1 MDPAATDPVRALI
14 ARRLKEL
21 DLTLSG
27 VSRAIGRN
35 HAYLQQFLER
45 GIPAELP
52 ERVRP
57 LLAAQLHVEEGQLRR
72 DGRAPSGSAAT
83 AEGLAEG
90 AAWGMPMPEA
100 VTVARTP
107 ELGNMSHDVPILGV
121 ARGGRPGEGDF
132 RFNGDVAGVTARPHG
147 LRGMKDAFCIFVQ
160 GDSMAPWRNEGER
173 VYINPARPARPGD
186 HVVVELKPERD
197 GEPGGAW
204 LKKLVAR
211 SPDGS
216 LVLAQ
221 YNPATARIK
230 IAGAKVKR
238 VFRVME
244 WEELLVG

>member
-1 MDPAATDPVRALI
+1 MEAFPVDPVRALI

-21 DLTLSG
+21 SLTLSG

-52 ERVRP
+52 EKVRP
-57 LLAAQLHVEEGQLRR
+57 LLAAQLHLEESQLRR
-72 DGRAPSGSAAT
+72 DSRPAPAAAVSDGF
-83 AEGLAEG
+83 AEGTGGL
-90 AAWGMPMPEA
+90 PDT
-100 VTVARTP
+100 VTVAHTP
-107 ELGNMSHDVPILGV
+107 ELANMTHDVPILGV

-132 RFNGDVAGVTARPHG
+132 RFNGEIAGVTARPHG
-147 LRGMKDAFCIFVQ
+147 LRGIKEPFCIFVQ

-197 GEPGGAW
+197 GEPGVAW

-221 YNPATARIK
+221 YNPATSRIK
-230 IAGAKVKR
+230 IPGAKVKR

>member
-1 MDPAATDPVRALI
+1 MDVFATDPVRALI
-14 ARRLKEL
+14 ARRLKDL
-21 DLTLSG
+21 GLTLSG

-35 HAYLQQFLER
+35 HAYLQQYIER

-52 ERVRP
+52 EKVRP
-57 LLAAQLHVEEGQLRR
+57 LLAAQLHLEEGQLRR
-72 DGRAPSGSAAT
+72 DSRGASASAASD
-83 AEGLAEG
+83 GLAEG
-90 AAWGMPMPEA
+90 GVPDT
-100 VTVARTP
+100 VTVAHTP
-107 ELGNMSHDVPILGV
+107 ELANMSHDVPILGV

-132 RFNGDVAGVTARPHG
+132 RFNGEIAGVTARPHG
-147 LRGMKDAFCIFVQ
+147 LRGIKEPFCIFVQ

-197 GEPGGAW
+197 GEPGVAW

-221 YNPATARIK
+221 YNPATSRIK
-230 IAGAKVKR
+230 IPGAKVKR

>member
-1 MDPAATDPVRALI
+1 MDLPAPDPVRALI

-21 DLTLSG
+21 GLTLSG
-27 VSRAIGRN
+27 VSRAMGRN

-52 ERVRP
+52 EKVRP
-57 LLAAQLHVEEGQLRR
+57 LLAAALHVAESHLRHDGHAGPAGTALAGEGFA
-72 DGRAPSGSAAT
+72 DSSAGGAPAAV
-83 AEGLAEG
+83 
-90 AAWGMPMPEA
+90 M
-100 VTVARTP
+100 VARTP
-107 ELGNMSHDVPILGV
+107 ELANMAHDVPILGV

-132 RFNGDVAGVTARPHG
+132 RFNGEVAGVTARPHG

-197 GEPGGAW
+197 GEAGGAW

-211 SPDGS
+211 APDGS

-221 YNPATARIK
+221 YNPATSRIK
-230 IAGAKVKR
+230 IPGAKVKR

>member
-1 MDPAATDPVRALI
+1 MDDPATDPVRALI
-14 ARRLKEL
+14 ARRLRDL
-21 DLTLSG
+21 GLTLSG

-52 ERVRP
+52 EKVRP
-57 LLAAQLHVEEGQLRR
+57 LLASQLRLEEGQLRHDAR
-72 DGRAPSGSAAT
+72 MGPAAGD
-83 AEGLAEG
+83 GLAE
-90 AAWGMPMPEA
+90 AAPGMPDA
-100 VTVARTP
+100 VLVARTP
-107 ELGNMSHDVPILGV
+107 ELANMSHDVPIYGV

-132 RFNGDVAGVTARPHG
+132 RFNGEVAGVTTRPHG

-160 GDSMAPWRNEGER
+160 GDSMVPWRNEGER

-197 GEPGGAW
+197 GEPGVAW
-204 LKKLVAR
+204 LKKLVGR

-221 YNPATARIK
+221 YNPATAKIK
-230 IAGAKVKR
+230 IPGAKVKR